1 VVDVI
6 LGTAEEVAAQREAT
20 GFYEMVRKVAEENA
34 RISPPP
40 AAVPPPLASASRAAP
55 KRAAPEPKVEPP
67 KRKRQTVSERI
78 APKKRKAGERELDQR
93 PPAPL
98 PGTAFLPKR
107 TLPAPRGRFTTVDP
121 TRANFESLFR
131 EGGKETIAALIE
143 QVPHRVALL
152 RTLEQGYV
160 GRRGATLSVGDVEDL
175 LEAHELFEAIE
186 AKEKE
191 GILAAL
197 VEQKGALGKAAHALG
212 MKASELEQLAE
223 ALGVEREVDEIRQ
236 RFIKEALSEANLA
249 LRLELLFRTRY
260 LEDLR
265 IDRKF
270 EHSLRDQLLPLVEEV
285 RDAATSVPTLIDMLS
300 RQHGLNAEGLHRCLD
315 KLGLLEPWQEDGN
328 AACRALESLSQQAID
343 RCGLLPQEQA
353 WALPLARL
361 AATLPAPALD
371 RLRSSRRLPQRC
383 GRLQRWPQRLQG
395 EVRDGI
401 AAGALEQLAER
412 ERLELQLDL
421 EQDWP
426 ALALQLHPE
435 DGQRTLMRWRDP
447 DDPLFHPRP
456 PLDGLTLQREL
467 GLPPGRSL
475 GRLLA
480 HLMQERAFCRL
491 AAAGDHAAVLAQ
503 ARRWQTIHN
512 GSASPS
518 PPAGPAA

>member
-1 VVDVI
+1 MMDWHRKRHPDDVPTPVAVAVSDFCRRARAPAPPGLVRDALALLGDGDDFRVQALADSEPTSRLGPFAVVDVI

-34 RISPPP
+34 RVSPPP
-40 AAVPPPLASASRAAP
+40 AAVPPPLASAPRAAP
-55 KRAAPEPKVEPP
+55 KRAAPETKAEPA

-78 APKKRKAGERELDQR
+78 APKKRKAGERELHQR

-121 TRANFESLFR
+121 TRASFESLFR
-131 EGGKETIAALIE
+131 EGGQETIAALIE

-315 KLGLLEPWQEDGN
+315 KLGLLEPWSHD
-328 AACRALESLSQQAID
+328 
-343 RCGLLPQEQA
+343 
-353 WALPLARL
+353 
-361 AATLPAPALD
+361 
-371 RLRSSRRLPQRC
+371 
-383 GRLQRWPQRLQG
+383 
-395 EVRDGI
+395 VR
-401 AAGALEQLAER
+401 
-412 ERLELQLDL
+412 
-421 EQDWP
+421 
-426 ALALQLHPE
+426 
-435 DGQRTLMRWRDP
+435 
-447 DDPLFHPRP
+447 
-456 PLDGLTLQREL
+456 
-467 GLPPGRSL
+467 
-475 GRLLA
+475 
-480 HLMQERAFCRL
+480 
-491 AAAGDHAAVLAQ
+491 
-503 ARRWQTIHN
+503 
-512 GSASPS
+512 
-518 PPAGPAA
+518 